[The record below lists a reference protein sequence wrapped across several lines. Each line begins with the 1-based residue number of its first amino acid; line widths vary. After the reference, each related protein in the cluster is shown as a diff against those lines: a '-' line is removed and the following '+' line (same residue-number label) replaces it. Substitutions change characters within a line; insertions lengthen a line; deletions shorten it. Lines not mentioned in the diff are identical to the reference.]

1 MYNKYSKLSGNTKEV
16 EPMKQLGEIKY
27 SYDSKYLYHKGRKN
41 NHNIYINFC
50 VEENKKFVRIYH
62 PDNSIKVFYWFNNT
76 LDAVKF
82 VDNYINHNIV
92 PSDIMVE
99 IEK

>member
-1 MYNKYSKLSGNTKEV
+1 
-16 EPMKQLGEIKY
+16 MKQLGEIKY

-41 NHNIYINFC
+41 NHTIYINFC

-62 PDNSIKVFYWFNNT
+62 PDNSIKVFYWFITT

-99 IEK
+99 IENK